1 MGIVCKAGGHSKK
14 VILSSNSGASLD
26 GIHPGFSQ
34 ADPRMEKQVW
44 CCVEFGWFVRVWRVA
59 MYAHTYTVTH
69 KET

>member
-1 MGIVCKAGGHSKK
+1 MGFSW
-14 VILSSNSGASLD
+14 ASLD